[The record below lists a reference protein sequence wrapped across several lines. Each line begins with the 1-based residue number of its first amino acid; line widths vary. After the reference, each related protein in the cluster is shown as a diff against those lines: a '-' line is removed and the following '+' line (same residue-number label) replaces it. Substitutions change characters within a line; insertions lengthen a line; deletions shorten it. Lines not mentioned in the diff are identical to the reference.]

1 MTERSAEHLFIL
13 FGNEVN
19 LSGKSKQAKFGV
31 SSVFLLLFGRRSA
44 RLNHF
49 FQQVEL
55 DPGLR
60 LVLRQ
65 RDEVQLQQRRAHDG
79 LVFNVH
85 GRNETFQQNKMISK
99 IQTLPK

>member
-1 MTERSAEHLFIL
+1 M
-13 FGNEVN
+13 
-19 LSGKSKQAKFGV
+19 
-31 SSVFLLLFGRRSA
+31 
-44 RLNHF
+44 NHF

-65 RDEVQLQQRRAHDG
+65 RNEVQLQQRRAHDG
-79 LVFNVH
+79 LVFTVH

-99 IQTLPK
+99 IQSLPKLSLIQVLRNSFKPNRTSILTPSMQGQRHKLRAMLSILLD